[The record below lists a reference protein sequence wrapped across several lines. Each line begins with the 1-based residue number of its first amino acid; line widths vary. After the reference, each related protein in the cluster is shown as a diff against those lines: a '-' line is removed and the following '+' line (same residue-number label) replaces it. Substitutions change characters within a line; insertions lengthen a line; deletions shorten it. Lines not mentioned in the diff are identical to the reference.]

1 MGTNARRVLVT
12 GATGFIAGHCIAE
25 LLEHG
30 YAVRGTV
37 RSLSD
42 PAAAAV
48 GKALADRGH
57 GGGELELVEADL
69 TNDRG
74 WADAVAGCEFVQHVA
89 SPFPASVPK
98 HIDGLL
104 GPAVEGTVRVLAAC
118 ADSGSVRRVVLTSSA
133 AAVIFG
139 HPAPFDRPLTES
151 DWSNPDRCDAYQK
164 SKTLAERAAW
174 EFVGK
179 LPPER
184 ALELASINPGMV
196 IGPLLTPSVNTTMEV
211 IGRLLRRDVP
221 ASPRMAFAVT
231 DVRDVA
237 AAHRLAMESPAAA
250 GNRYLCTGE
259 NMWMRDIAR
268 VLATRYDKI
277 PTGQLPD
284 LAVKAAGLFDPA
296 VRLAVN
302 YLGPLERA
310 SSDKAFRELG
320 WSRRPPADTILD
332 AADSLVEFGLAPDRR
347 RVRS

>member
-1 MGTNARRVLVT
+1 MGARRVLVT

-37 RSLSD
+37 RSLAD
-42 PAAAAV
+42 PAAAAL
-48 GKALADRGH
+48 GKALADRA
-57 GGGELELVEADL
+57 GGGLELVEADL
-69 TNDRG
+69 TDDRG
-74 WADAVAGCEFVQHVA
+74 WAEAVADCAFVQHVA

-98 HIDGLL
+98 HVDGLL

-139 HPAPFDRPLTES
+139 HPAPSDRPLTEA
-151 DWSNPDRCDAYQK
+151 DWSDPDRCDAYQK

-179 LPPER
+179 RP
-184 ALELASINPGMV
+184 LELASINPGMV

-211 IGRLLRRDVP
+211 IGRLLRRAVP

-250 GNRYLCTGE
+250 GQRYLCTGE

-296 VRLAVN
+296 VRLAAN

-320 WSRRPPADTILD
+320 WSRRPAADTILD

-347 RVRS
+347 RAAR